1 MAVRRAGLAGN
12 GTAAGIAPGLMTVAA
27 LGYSAKFLF
36 YFKFDV
42 PVLGC
47 VPLD

>member
-1 MAVRRAGLAGN
+1 
-12 GTAAGIAPGLMTVAA
+12 MTVAA

-36 YFKFDV
+36 YFKFYV